1 MAEPRTVRGVSTAT
15 VIVLVVLALVALLAI
30 GGAVAT
36 ARRTRAREA
45 GLKVQ
50 VREANEALAAAH
62 AEDKGWERET
72 LEAAAREAA
81 ASRAGADRVR
91 SLELVQVVDRPGTDD
106 DQAVFRVL
114 TDGGEQQ
121 IVLGRRGGRWV
132 AAS

>member
-1 MAEPRTVRGVSTAT
+1 MSTAT
-15 VIVLVVLALVALLAI
+15 VVVLVLLALIVLLAA
-30 GGAVAT
+30 GGAIAT

-45 GLKVQ
+45 TLQAQ

-72 LEAAAREAA
+72 LEAAAREVLAG
-81 ASRAGADRVR
+81 RAGAGRVR

-121 IVLGRRGGRWV
+121 VVLGRRDGRWV